1 MSIISQLKIYIYT
14 KKYILKSWLSKKKVP
29 YLALVISLLALFER
43 KGKFILHIVPVDA
56 KGGAFISWSH
66 LTLRKDMINQTRN
79 LISTGTTVWIN

>member
-56 KGGAFISWSH
+56 KGGAFIS
-66 LTLRKDMINQTRN
+66 
-79 LISTGTTVWIN
+79 